1 MRLSEYM
8 IKLSHDKK
16 VELDDRLLYLY
27 DTENHTYFTK
37 VIFLSD
43 VDEESAIYKFA
54 GEEPFH
60 AFEKINVIRAYT
72 ITNCM
77 NVMMG
82 LESLTENYA
91 ESEVE

>member
-1 MRLSEYM
+1 MKLTAYLN
-8 IKLSHDKK
+8 KLSKDKRM
-16 VELDDRLLYLY
+16 VLDDRLLYLY
-27 DTENHTYFTK
+27 DTESNTYFTQ

-43 VDEESAIYKFA
+43 VDEDGAFYKFA
-54 GEEPFH
+54 GEGPFH
-60 AFEKINVIRAYT
+60 AFDKINVIRAYT

-82 LESLTENYA
+82 LESLTGNYA